1 MKKRIF
7 FMMGIV
13 FGSIIAHNSFG
24 MEPEQVSIKPVM
36 PQQQLLAKK
45 DIIEGKVKYMWE
57 ECLKALDTIFP
68 GLTEKTTTFTGSIV
82 KFDFEKLPKTDENV
96 LLIKQTVQDVF
107 NKIPKSFMRFDKQ
120 TKTIQEQALTQM
132 LQRMI
137 TTALTETLLK
147 EEGESLDWCTCI
159 AEYKRIT
166 LALLVVNEAREK
178 YPDKNQRIVYTSL
191 ASGSLLQDYVALS
204 ELLQTHTNILVN
216 IIDLEYPDIPA
227 LAKKDLDPEDPRDLH
242 MLEMKNKQEHAATID
257 SFKIKIAQIISTK
270 PVKVDYNFEVTIY
283 QNAYDYITHAKQNP
297 NDKSN
302 ILIMVDPSV
311 GSFGMEDF
319 PSLANVINIW
329 VDEEKVPV
337 FTLYLPRHHGA
348 HLYEL
353 IGFLYEDKP
362 ITVSPKTMQY
372 LRNVLFTLLVQT
384 GVNKNYTP
392 RLVQSFLSRT
402 ILNEQVTDE
411 AMARIGFPQLMEMR
425 SNLKKQALKDGY
437 SGGNLVLPL
446 TPIKLGNMPVLL
458 SWGTDAHISFQDL
471 VWDALVPNAIV
482 YELYS
487 TDPISRQDTDKIVKV
502 NPETY
507 KKSDVITPNS
517 GRDSSVK
524 PEVEEELV
532 EELPEEEIVD
542 QWQYTDDQD
551 TDGMS
556 EPEEE
561 RYFVPQGFY
570 KRIL

>member
-7 FMMGIV
+7 LMMSMLI
-13 FGSIIAHNSFG
+13 GSMIAHNSYG

-57 ECLKALDTIFP
+57 ECLKVLVAIFP
-68 GLTEKTTTFTGSIV
+68 GLIDKSEKNLSI
-82 KFDFEKLPKTDENV
+82 KYDFEKLPKTDENI
-96 LLIKQTVQDVF
+96 LLIKAIVQEVF
-107 NKIPKSFMRFDKQ
+107 DKIPKSFMRFDKQ
-120 TKTIQEQALTQM
+120 TKTIQEQALTRM
-132 LQRMI
+132 LKRMI
-137 TTALTETLLK
+137 TTALIETLLK
-147 EEGESLDWCTCI
+147 EESGSLEWCTCT

-178 YPDKNQRIVYTSL
+178 YPNKNQRIVYTSL
-191 ASGSLLQDYVALS
+191 ASGSLLQDYVILS

-257 SFKIKIAQIISTK
+257 SFKIKMAQIISTR
-270 PVKVDYNFEVTIY
+270 PVKVDYNFDVTIY

-302 ILIMVDPSV
+302 ILIMTDPAI
-311 GSFGMEDF
+311 GSYGMEDF

-329 VDEEKVPV
+329 VDEEKAPV
-337 FTLYLPRHHGA
+337 FTLYLPRHHGVQ
-348 HLYEL
+348 LYEL
-353 IGFLYEDKP
+353 IGFKFEDKP
-362 ITVSPKTMQY
+362 IAVTPKTMQH
-372 LRNVLFTLLVQT
+372 LRNVLFSLLVQT
-384 GVNKNYTP
+384 GASKNYTP

-411 AMARIGFPQLMEMR
+411 AMARIGFSQLMEMR
-425 SNLKKQALKDGY
+425 SKLKEQALKDDYLPDFGQ
-437 SGGNLVLPL
+437 PL
-446 TPIKLGNMPVLL
+446 TPIKLGNVPVLL
-458 SWGTDAHISFQDL
+458 SWGADAHISFQDL

-482 YELYS
+482 YQLYA
-487 TDPISRQDTDKIVKV
+487 TDHVNTKKDNDKIVKV
-502 NPETY
+502 NPEIY

-517 GRDSSVK
+517 GRYSSVK
-524 PEVEEELV
+524 REIEEVLVV
-532 EELPEEEIVD
+532 EELPEEEII
-542 QWQYTDDQD
+542 YEPE
-551 TDGMS
+551 DGVGDIV

-561 RYFVPQGFY
+561 YYSVSEGLY